1 MIASGVSR
9 KQIFIYAPNDK
20 KYENIYAFL
29 RSADFRTAHDRN
41 QSGMFRIG
49 LETVLSVLDQKLQ
62 DNKPDVIYLE
72 TSLFPER
79 TRINDKI
86 VDFLCLKFNEELSPA
101 ERDALLSE
109 VFKQYKLIYN
119 ALHKTEN
126 TVYYV
131 PEFMK
136 RPTQMQM
143 VFSTFEPAA
152 APAAI
157 DPQMQTEL
165 MEIDKEIANI
175 KQSRMMRDDLESRKK
190 QQHNGWIASDDRTY
204 VTRDFLERNPSD
216 TDREGKA
223 NPRKE
228 EKSELETN
236 AFIFH
241 KLFHERA
248 FEPYKKSFLMCI
260 PIIGAGEKES
270 TRRKRQLNVQESTP
284 HLVGQGALFVLLG
297 YRRNDIELDPEILAR
312 DIAVTVSYVL
322 KDYFISYLYTSS
334 REMVDEVINRSLSA
348 AAGAIMSRNISHNIG
363 SHVAPRTRITAI
375 EERLEWLYK
384 FGNQAQRESGAEE

>member
-86 VDFLCLKFNEELSPA
+86 VDFLCLKFNEELSPV

-131 PEFMK
+131 PE
-136 RPTQMQM
+136 
-143 VFSTFEPAA
+143 
-152 APAAI
+152 
-157 DPQMQTEL
+157 
-165 MEIDKEIANI
+165 
-175 KQSRMMRDDLESRKK
+175 
-190 QQHNGWIASDDRTY
+190 
-204 VTRDFLERNPSD
+204 
-216 TDREGKA
+216 
-223 NPRKE
+223 
-228 EKSELETN
+228 
-236 AFIFH
+236 
-241 KLFHERA
+241 
-248 FEPYKKSFLMCI
+248 
-260 PIIGAGEKES
+260 
-270 TRRKRQLNVQESTP
+270 
-284 HLVGQGALFVLLG
+284 
-297 YRRNDIELDPEILAR
+297 
-312 DIAVTVSYVL
+312 
-322 KDYFISYLYTSS
+322 
-334 REMVDEVINRSLSA
+334 
-348 AAGAIMSRNISHNIG
+348 
-363 SHVAPRTRITAI
+363 
-375 EERLEWLYK
+375 
-384 FGNQAQRESGAEE
+384 